1 MRIHLAGKGERAGC
15 LHAARKLFFLKWKF
29 EMEMTKNS

>member
-1 MRIHLAGKGERAGC
+1 MRIRLAGKGERAGC
-15 LHAARKLFFLKWKF
+15 LHAARKLFF